1 MIRMFSQEFFTK
13 TPFSV
18 LFQSLERVVPQHRIL
33 SNITYAI
40 IGDHMRGRTLF
51 LILTITV
58 LTVILAAA
66 YSFVILGL
74 PSGVGEKQVSLT
86 EEQAIETGR
95 VFLDSKNYTTGNVL
109 SVTLEEM
116 NPHYYFYWHELFGLE
131 KTDVG
136 DTELSWFV
144 KFDQA
149 ENAGHWFLVCVDAH
163 TGEIVGGSQCR

>member
-1 MIRMFSQEFFTK
+1 LYKQMSTKQLRRIFT
-13 TPFSV
+13 
-18 LFQSLERVVPQHRIL
+18 
-33 SNITYAI
+33 
-40 IGDHMRGRTLF
+40 
-51 LILTITV
+51 
-58 LTVILAAA
+58 
-66 YSFVILGL
+66 
-74 PSGVGEKQVSLT
+74 QVSYHLVLAMVGLAFFLPLAWMISTLRYQKSQNNYKAIGGGSPLRRIT